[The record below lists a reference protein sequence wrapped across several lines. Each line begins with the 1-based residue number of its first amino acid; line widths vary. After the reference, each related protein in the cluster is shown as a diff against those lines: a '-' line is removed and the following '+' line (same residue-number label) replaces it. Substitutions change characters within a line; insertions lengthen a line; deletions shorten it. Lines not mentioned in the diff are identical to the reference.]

1 MKISTKLTLTGMAT
15 VIGLVTAGA
24 ITSWTHYRTKSALN
38 NTDTRSRHID
48 LCRDMSE
55 TCSLLERAA
64 TDSIRE
70 RTHGCPS
77 GDRLAQIDD
86 AIAQLES
93 GVRTL
98 NSQPAAE
105 AESQTTERLTTTLP
119 LATEAV
125 NVRLMKLLETR
136 GNLREVT
143 HQEFC
148 AFRDHL
154 TQLHNTV
161 EKSLSTIESSVR
173 QRLENAPVPQ
183 HLTTAIDQTGKLR
196 AAHLELMLA
205 AAETVANREHLAGF
219 ENRLH
224 VFSESLK
231 SLRTQTESI
240 ATIAE
245 AEAETRQLEQM
256 AHAVDQL
263 AQTIQVDLA
272 QQVKEGL
279 NRSQTIEAA
288 FANIKQDLDSHGD
301 TVAEQLDHVETWAR
315 ARLVQSDRQELTD
328 AVDLIAQLR
337 TAHLE
342 MILSAMET
350 LIDGSEASPLQS
362 DPPILDDALVV
373 EENRLLALA
382 ETEEERLLV
391 ASLIDA
397 LRDLGATLQ
406 TDLTR
411 IIENRAESMRA
422 IENASAAY
430 DRNLA
435 ESSRK
440 LKGLLNSLHE
450 SFRPNASP
458 IPRPAKSLREESA
471 RFEAAAKWL
480 AEITAS
486 VPNRNDRLEKLED
499 LAEGAAAWLAKTGR
513 SFQDAAHRLDQA
525 DRQLEAARAAI
536 RQQIASVEKSRLDLM
551 LAASTAQH
559 DAQSD
564 AAQTWV
570 ETITAAADTLRTD
583 YATLSRTL
591 LESEATPST
600 AEIDASVQEL
610 AQDVEVRLVDLINQT
625 TQNRDAVEHEMSQFR
640 SQLEQRAVR
649 FKKTATTLDQAF
661 RVRLADDET
670 QDTLDCLDLV
680 AALRINHLQL
690 KLAAYNVLLS
700 RSEGPIADDRIA
712 LIDEL
717 AASQGEKLQA
727 LGPLSHELEYE
738 GSTET
743 LSVAAEH
750 VVSVLRAD
758 LPQLIRRSAQHTIDV
773 DAALTELRNRLH
785 TCRHTYHDNLTLLD
799 SALRERLDPNDSLR
813 YRTILSTVA
822 RFRAHHLTLMLAAAD
837 SIIDRDS
844 GAIDAQVVAQIDDSI
859 SHLAKE
865 YEELAALIHES
876 PEKEVARQLAP
887 RIQSLTAN
895 IRNDLAQLI
904 TRTTI
909 ANHQADEAFATLN
922 QEIGEHSKTIR
933 SALADLVALTE
944 KRQTIADT
952 TLKKDLA
959 SAFTFTTAAL
969 IVSVLASI
977 VLLPLIGR
985 SISHRLRAAVA
996 TLDAVADGNFSQR
1009 LDIRNRDEMGLLSRA
1024 LNTANAATVKFMQQI
1039 KESAQRES
1047 QEQVARLEEQ
1057 HHRAE
1062 EKQRQTHEQNARDRN
1077 QLEAQCRRLEEQAA
1091 EERRRAEATHRELES
1106 LHHRIGNLVQA
1117 VESASQGN
1125 LTQQFASE
1133 GEDSIDE
1140 LASGINLLLQKM
1152 AAILSN
1158 VAESAGRFAE
1168 DANVAARSSQ
1178 NLTLAAQE
1186 QSGNVEQMRT
1196 SIEELAQGV
1205 EAIRGSAAEADSL
1218 ADQTN
1223 QLAEEGGQI
1232 VQKSIEGM
1240 ELIQATSDHVAEI
1253 AQVISEI
1260 ADQTNMLALN
1270 AAIEAARAGEHGM
1283 GFAIVADEVRKLSER
1298 SNQAAAQISGLTK
1311 ESGQRINEEMQL
1323 SKQTGEALG
1332 RIIEGVHATSQRI
1345 SEIAAATV
1353 QQAGNATQVS
1363 QSIDQVTKTT
1373 EQTATQSEQM
1383 AASSQQLGTEAET
1396 LTKLATR
1403 FVVASDR
1410 NMV

>member
-38 NTDTRSRHID
+38 NDDIRRRHID

-55 TCSLLERAA
+55 TCSILERAA

-70 RTHGCPS
+70 RTLGRPS
-77 GDRLAQIDD
+77 DDRLAQIDD

-93 GVRTL
+93 GIRTL
-98 NSQPAAE
+98 NSQPTTE
-105 AESQTTERLTTTLP
+105 AEPHTIERLTTTLP
-119 LATEAV
+119 LATETV
-125 NVRLMKLLETR
+125 NVRLLGLLETR

-143 HQEFC
+143 RQEFC

-173 QRLENAPVPQ
+173 QRLENAPDPQ
-183 HLTTAIDQTGKLR
+183 QLTTAIDQTGKLR

-240 ATIAE
+240 ATVSE
-245 AEAETRQLEQM
+245 TEVETRQLEQM

-272 QQVKEGL
+272 QQAKEGL
-279 NRSQTIEAA
+279 DRSLAIEAA
-288 FANIKQDLDSHGD
+288 FVNIIQDLDSHGD
-301 TVAEQLDHVETWAR
+301 TVTEQLNHVETRAR
-315 ARLVQSDRQELTD
+315 ARLAQSDRQELTD

-342 MILSAMET
+342 MVLSAMEA
-350 LIDGSEASPLQS
+350 LIDGSKASPLQS
-362 DPPILDDALVV
+362 DPPIFDDAFAV
-373 EENRLLALA
+373 EENRLLALV

-391 ASLIDA
+391 ASMIDA
-397 LRDLGATLQ
+397 ARELDATLQ

-411 IIENRAESMRA
+411 IIENRAERMRV

-435 ESSRK
+435 GSSRK

-450 SFRPNASP
+450 SFRPDASP
-458 IPRPAKSLREESA
+458 IPRPAESLREKSA

-486 VPNRNDRLEKLED
+486 VPNRNDRLEKLAD
-499 LAEGAAAWLAKTGR
+499 LAEGATAWLANTGR
-513 SFQDAAHRLDQA
+513 SFQDAAHRLEQA
-525 DRQLEAARAAI
+525 ERQLEAARAAI
-536 RQQIASVEKSRLDLM
+536 RQLIASVEKSRLDLM

-559 DAQSD
+559 DAQRD

-583 YATLSRTL
+583 YATLSQAL
-591 LESEATPST
+591 LESHATPST
-600 AEIDASVQEL
+600 AEIDASVEEL
-610 AQDVEVRLVDLINQT
+610 AEAVEVRLVDLINQT
-625 TQNRDAVEHEMSQFR
+625 TQNREAVEHEMSQFR
-640 SQLEQRAVR
+640 SRLEQRAVR
-649 FKKTATTLDQAF
+649 FKKNATTLDRTF
-661 RVRLADDET
+661 RVRLANDET
-670 QDTLDCLDLV
+670 QDTLDCLDLI

-690 KLAAYNVLLS
+690 RLAAYNVLLS
-700 RSEGPIADDRIA
+700 RSEGQIADNRIA
-712 LIDEL
+712 RIDEL
-717 AASQGEKLQA
+717 VASQEAKLQA
-727 LGPLSHELEYE
+727 LNRLSHDLENDD
-738 GSTET
+738 STET
-743 LSVAAEH
+743 LSAAAEH

-758 LPQLIRRSAQHTIDV
+758 LPQLIRRSARHTIDV
-773 DAALTELRNRLH
+773 DAALTELKNRLH
-785 TCRHTYHDNLTLLD
+785 TYRHTYHDNLALLD

-813 YRTILSTVA
+813 YRAILSTVA
-822 RFRAHHLTLMLAAAD
+822 KFRAHHLTLMLAAAD

-887 RIQSLTAN
+887 RIESLTTG

-909 ANHQADEAFATLN
+909 ANHRADEAFATLN
-922 QEIGEHSKTIR
+922 QEIGAHSETLR
-933 SALADLVALTE
+933 SALADLVTSTE
-944 KRQTIADT
+944 RQQTAADA

-959 SAFTFTTAAL
+959 SAFTLAAAAL
-969 IVSVLASI
+969 IASGLASI
-977 VLLPLIGR
+977 VLLPLLGQY
-985 SISHRLRAAVA
+985 ISRRLRAAA
-996 TLDAVADGNFSQR
+996 TAMEAIAGGDFSQQ
-1009 LDIRNRDEMGLLSRA
+1009 LNLHSKDEFGLLSQT
-1024 LNTANAATVKFMQQI
+1024 LNTANAAAAGTLQQI
-1039 KESAQRES
+1039 REAAQHESRE
-1047 QEQVARLEEQ
+1047 QAIRLEEQ
-1057 HHRAE
+1057 RRNAE
-1062 EKQRQTHEQNARDRN
+1062 EQQRQTHEQNARDRDR
-1077 QLEAQCRRLEEQAA
+1077 LAEECRRHEEQAA
-1091 EERRRAEATHRELES
+1091 EERRCAETTRQDLVS
-1106 LHHRIGNLVQA
+1106 LRHRIGNLVEV
-1117 VESASQGN
+1117 VESASRGN
-1125 LTQQFASE
+1125 LTQQFASH
-1133 GEDSIDE
+1133 GEDPIDE
-1140 LASGINLLLQKM
+1140 LASRISRLLQDRS
-1152 AAILSN
+1152 AILSI
-1158 VAESAGRFAE
+1158 VSESAGRFTE
-1168 DANVAARSSQ
+1168 DANVASQSSH
-1178 NLTLAAQE
+1178 NLALATQE
-1186 QSGNVEQMRT
+1186 QCRNVEQMRA
-1196 SIEELAQGV
+1196 SIEELTQGV
-1205 EAIRGSAAEADSL
+1205 EAVRASAAEADSL
-1218 ADQTN
+1218 ANQTN
-1223 QLAEEGGQI
+1223 QLAEEGGQT

-1240 ELIQATSDHVAEI
+1240 ELIQSTSEQVADI

-1311 ESGQRINEEMQL
+1311 ESGQQVDREMQL
-1323 SKQTGEALG
+1323 SKQTGEALT
-1332 RIIEGVHATSQRI
+1332 RIIEGAHATSQKI

-1353 QQAGNATQVS
+1353 QQADCAAGVS
-1363 QSIDQVTKTT
+1363 HAIS
-1373 EQTATQSEQM
+1373 QTAKNTAQAANGSEQM
-1383 AASSQQLGTEAET
+1383 AASSQKFGTEAEE
-1396 LTKLATR
+1396 LKKLVTR
-1403 FVVASDR
+1403 FNQD
-1410 NMV
+1410 